1 MQYPLSPMQNQAPFQ
16 NMAQPVN
23 QGSSMRG
30 VNSELSPNSVPRP
43 FNSMQL
49 GSPYPASPGM
59 QYPGSYPGGAINGRP
74 YMNSH
79 NSIKV
84 PNANATSP
92 TSSSTSSNPGPQIE
106 GLSPLV
112 LLKIVNFIHH
122 FLLSMF
128 YR

>member
-1 MQYPLSPMQNQAPFQ
+1 MQNQAAFQ
-16 NMAQPVN
+16 NMAQPAN
-23 QGSSMRG
+23 QGSPMRG

-49 GSPYPASPGM
+49 GSPYPAAPGM
-59 QYPGSYPGGAINGRP
+59 QYPGSYPGGAINSRP
-74 YMNSH
+74 FMNSH
-79 NSIKV
+79 NNSIKV

-106 GLSPLV
+106 GLSPLI
-112 LLKIVNFIHH
+112 LSYFIRHL
-122 FLLSMF
+122 FLSMF